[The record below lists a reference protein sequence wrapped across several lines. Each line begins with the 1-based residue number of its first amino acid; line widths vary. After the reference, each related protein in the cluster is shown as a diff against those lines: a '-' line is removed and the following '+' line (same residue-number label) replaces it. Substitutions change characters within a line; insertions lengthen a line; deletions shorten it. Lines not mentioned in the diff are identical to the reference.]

1 PARRADEH
9 LLGGV
14 ASPVTGRQSR
24 IAGVVL
30 AGGQSA
36 RMGRDKARLRLGEQT
51 LLERTTGLLCKLF
64 DEVLVVV
71 DRADRIGAARGAR
84 VVEDLVPRIG
94 PLGGIY
100 TALMTTERPAV
111 FVVACDMPRLDARVI
126 SDQLRPWEPADA
138 DALVPLVEG
147 RAEPLHAV
155 YSRRCVP
162 AIERRIEQRD
172 YRVRAF
178 FEAVRVRFWEPGPAA
193 ASSFANVNTP
203 EDWAAIVESGGDR
216 GC

>member
-1 PARRADEH
+1 M
-9 LLGGV
+9 
-14 ASPVTGRQSR
+14 ASPVTGRGSR

-36 RMGRDKARLRLGEQT
+36 RMGRDKARLRLGERT
-51 LLERTTGLLCKLF
+51 LLERTTGLLCELF

-71 DRADRIGAARGAR
+71 DRADRLGDVRGAR

-100 TALMTTERPAV
+100 TALMETERPAV
-111 FVVACDMPRLDARVI
+111 FVVACDMPRLDTRVI
-126 SDQLRPWEPADA
+126 SDQLGLWEPADT
-138 DALVPLVEG
+138 DAVVPVVEG

-155 YSRRCVP
+155 YSRGCLP
-162 AIERRIEQRD
+162 AIERRIEQGD

-178 FEAVRVRFWEPGPAA
+178 FEAVRVRFWEPTRAA
-193 ASSFANVNTP
+193 AKSFANVNTP
-203 EDWAAIVESGGDR
+203 EEWAAIVEDGGDR
-216 GC
+216 EC